1 MRTVRV
7 KNRPADEIE
16 VTEAEY
22 LDLVRQ
28 GLVEPQEPEND
39 PNADAAEGEGDKP
52 APAPENAEGAP
63 ATRTRAPRATQGTE

>member
-28 GLVEPQEPEND
+28 GLVEPQEPENN
-39 PNADAAEGEGDKP
+39 PNANEGE
-52 APAPENAEGAP
+52 AAPENAEGAP
-63 ATRTRAPRATQGTE
+63 ATRTRAPRPTQGTE

>member
-1 MRTVRV
+1 MRTVKP
-7 KNRPADEIE
+7 KNLPGQEIE

-39 PNADAAEGEGDKP
+39 PQAGDGDKT
-52 APAPENAEGAP
+52 PENAEGAP

>member
-1 MRTVRV
+1 MRIVRP
-7 KNRPADEIE
+7 KNLPTDEPIE

-39 PNADAAEGEGDKP
+39 KNATGTEPAAE
-52 APAPENAEGAP
+52 P
-63 ATRTRAPRATQGTE
+63 ATRTRAPRTTQGQE